1 MADTAFA
8 QAFEKAGATF
18 PSERL
23 RVIAI
28 EALIASPGNWD
39 GAKDALFRGIRD
51 DAALLW
57 ALFAPYRAKAAHDL
71 LTDVAVEARQ
81 QEMPRREQGRGSGAG
96 QALVDN
102 QIEGAR
108 PAPTKSGM
116 DAPVT
121 RPPAT
126 RPTAAPSAGQVR
138 ASMEHVADLTR
149 RSLLDSFTLNGQS
162 IGDLTPREA
171 VGWAKSRERDAR
183 FVRLLT
189 ENLPSDMPIR
199 RFRTADEAAACY
211 VQAETGADDDK

>member
-1 MADTAFA
+1 MANTAFA

-71 LTDVAVEARQ
+71 LTDVAAEARQ
-81 QEMPRREQGRGSGAG
+81 QEMLRREQGQGSGTG
-96 QALVDN
+96 HDISVD
-102 QIEGAR
+102 QSDAAR
-108 PAPTKSGM
+108 PAPTKPGM
-116 DAPVT
+116 DAPAA
-121 RPPAT
+121 RPPVA
-126 RPTAAPSAGQVR
+126 RPTAAPSTGQVR
-138 ASMEHVADLTR
+138 ASMEHVANLTR
-149 RSLLDSFTLNGQS
+149 RSLLDSFTLNRQS

-171 VGWAKSRERDAR
+171 IGWAKSRERDAR

-189 ENLPSDMPIR
+189 ENLPFDLPIR

-211 VQAETGADDDK
+211 VQAETGADSDE